1 MKILAEVLAALVLS
15 FAIAFSV
22 FGICMAIAKKRSL
35 KEMDRYNKR
44 RKNSD
49 EDMNDFDYSPDL

>member
-1 MKILAEVLAALVLS
+1 MKIVAEVLVALILS
-15 FAIAFSV
+15 FVIAFSI
-22 FGICMAIAKKRSL
+22 FDICMTIAKKRSM

-49 EDMNDFDYSPDL
+49 MNDFDYNPDL